1 MKVAVIG
8 SRDANADAARLI
20 LKHLPADVTE
30 IVSGGARGIDALA
43 EDVAKSLS
51 LPTKIFLPDYE
62 TYGRQAPLFRNRQII
77 DYADRVLAF
86 WDGRSPGTRSVI
98 GTCLDIGKPIQI
110 IHLKSNETED

>member
-8 SRDANADAARLI
+8 SRDADQSAARLI

-43 EDVAKSLS
+43 EEVAKSLS
-51 LPTKIFLPDYE
+51 LPVKIFLPDYE

-77 DYADRVLAF
+77 DYADCVLAF
-86 WDGRSPGTRSVI
+86 WDGRSPGTKSVI
-98 GTCLDIGKPIQI
+98 GTCMDIGKPIQVI
-110 IHLKSNETED
+110 TLK